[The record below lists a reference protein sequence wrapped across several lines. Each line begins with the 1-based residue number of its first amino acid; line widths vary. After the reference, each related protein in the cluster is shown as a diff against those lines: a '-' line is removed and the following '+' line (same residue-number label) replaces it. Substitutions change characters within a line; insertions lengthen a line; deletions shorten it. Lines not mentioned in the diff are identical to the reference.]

1 MPLIHTSTSVGT
13 TEVTIV
19 PAGSENYQF
28 LAIANNGSKTAYLKM
43 VPSTVALSVTNGIA
57 LPAGVSVMLDQDVT
71 PILIT
76 GISAIC
82 GSGDTTT
89 LAAQAY

>member
-1 MPLIHTSTSVGT
+1 MPLIHTSTAVGT
-13 TEVTIV
+13 TETVIV
-19 PAGSENYQF
+19 PPAGENFQF

-43 VPSTVALSVTNGIA
+43 VPSTAALTVSNGIA

-76 GISAIC
+76 GVSAIC
-82 GSGDTTT
+82 ASGESTT